1 MAAREENPREYVKS
15 SSTSRT
21 YPDFVVN
28 WVCSTSRLC
37 VSHRLLSQEPPA
49 PKIHGALPC
58 ARPGVTEINWKRPFQ
73 ARYNCELSSELS
85 GSTPGQQ
92 WHVKHFLYMC
102 KIIRTNK
109 YFHGRDSDSGK
120 QLEVMVCPVGVPV
133 RKAEAAEVCIS
144 GIRGNKSWV
153 RMTAWSHGWC

>member
-73 ARYNCELSSELS
+73 ARYNCGSVLSSPALLQAS
-85 GSTPGQQ
+85 NDT
-92 WHVKHFLYMC
+92 WNIFCICVKSY
-102 KIIRTNK
+102 
-109 YFHGRDSDSGK
+109 G
-120 QLEVMVCPVGVPV
+120 P
-133 RKAEAAEVCIS
+133 IS
-144 GIRGNKSWV
+144 IFMEETQTVVNSWKSWSALLV
-153 RMTAWSHGWC
+153 SQSGRQRQPKFVSPG